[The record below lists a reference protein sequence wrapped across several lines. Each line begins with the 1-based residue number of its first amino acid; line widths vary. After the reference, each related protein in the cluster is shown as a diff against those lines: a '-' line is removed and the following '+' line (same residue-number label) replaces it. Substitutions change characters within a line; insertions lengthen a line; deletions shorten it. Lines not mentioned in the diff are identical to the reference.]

1 MVWYNFGSHWDAKS
15 RKVIRPVWVWRIL
28 YPLQTSHKG
37 QFSRFWNQLRKSSWI
52 YAFKWPQKKK
62 KKNLPPH
69 VDAMSDFSEVTS
81 PVTFSSFSISI
92 TSNTDFCL
100 RVWTYARLE
109 VFYRLSDLISD
120 LKEEAIPSSEWSR
133 WELQPSEKSQESPA
147 ASQMLSIATSLTWSS
162 PESVLAPCQLRIS
175 GEFLSFSSVN
185 FQKWL
190 SFLQRRKGLLWSQ
203 LL

>member
-1 MVWYNFGSHWDAKS
+1 MHSNDLKKQPATTHRRYVWFFRS
-15 RKVIRPVWVWRIL
+15 
-28 YPLQTSHKG
+28 
-37 QFSRFWNQLRKSSWI
+37 
-52 YAFKWPQKKK
+52 
-62 KKNLPPH
+62 NL
-69 VDAMSDFSEVTS
+69 SCNIFY
-81 PVTFSSFSISI
+81 SFSNSI
-92 TSNTDFCL
+92 TPNTDFCL

-109 VFYRLSDLISD
+109 VLYRLSDLTSD

-147 ASQMLSIATSLTWSS
+147 ASQRLSIATSLNWSS